1 MTEIRWYWEE
11 DDFGISAEGHA
22 EFNPGNDIVCSAI
35 SALLQTL
42 WAGLEVCCFTPVE
55 HKQESGVFKLTGS
68 VYGYKE
74 RVIGLFDSI
83 LFGLEQI
90 AERYPDNVKIERVKG
105 EGETPSDTLYDSD
118 V

>member
-42 WAGLEVCCFTPVE
+42 WAGLEMYCFTNVE
-55 HKQESGVFKLTGS
+55 HKQQSGAFELRGRISRFKDHESKATALFNS
-68 VYGYKE
+68 IVYGLQLISRE
-74 RVIGLFDSI
+74 HP
-83 LFGLEQI
+83 E
-90 AERYPDNVKIERVKG
+90 NVRIERVHG
-105 EGETPSDTLYDSD
+105 GGGNPFRHSL
-118 V
+118 